1 MIYRLTLFYKN
12 LFSSTTVGDVMLYLS
27 NIILLKGGL
36 AVFLSDLTKVLI
48 LETNIKLIALVA
60 RLL

>member
-1 MIYRLTLFYKN
+1 MYKD
-12 LFSSTTVGDVMLYLS
+12 LFSPTTVGDAMLYLS